1 MITTIAVLLVTLAVV
16 LSGGAIIRNGVPLA
30 EPPGPAKR
38 LIIYLTRN
46 TASTRD
52 GHEFPELRP
61 RTYGLSPERTL
72 ELATKAAAEAGWDP
86 VDVDAGGH
94 ALHAVVTTPWLRF
107 KDDVR
112 ATVRA
117 APGGGT
123 LVEIES
129 RSRIGRAD
137 YGANIAHI
145 IELYRRLD
153 ALTE

>member
-1 MITTIAVLLVTLAVV
+1 MITTMTALFLALAVV
-16 LSGGAIIRNGVPLA
+16 LSVGAIIRNGVPLA

-52 GHEFPELRP
+52 GHELPELRP
-61 RTYGLSPERTL
+61 RTYGLPPERTL
-72 ELATKAAAEAGWDP
+72 ELAKKAAAEAGWDP
-86 VDVDAGGH
+86 VDVDTGRH
-94 ALHAVVTTPWLRF
+94 TLHAVVTTPWLRF

-112 ATVRA
+112 ATARA

-123 LVEIES
+123 LLKIDS
-129 RSRIGRAD
+129 RSRLGRAD

-145 IELYRRLD
+145 IELHRRLD